1 MDNDSRKPKT
11 LNDIINP
18 KQDSAVYNSL
28 NTEDRFRYLM
38 MYVQENKNLNV
49 HHHIEVIER
58 VDKKFSSTH

>member
-1 MDNDSRKPKT
+1 MCDNKKPTT
-11 LNDIINP
+11 LNDIIHP
-18 KQDSAVYNSL
+18 KQDSALYNSL

-58 VDKKFSSTH
+58 VDKKFSLKH